1 MARRGRHEEHVNHEA
16 WAIPYGDLITLLLAF
31 FVVMYAISTLN
42 EGKYRVMSDS
52 LNAAFDGVPRSIAP
66 IQIGQPT
73 EASSIGPPKP
83 FDNDPGS
90 PSVVNLSERIR
101 ADAVIT
107 PIELMELERRQAEAD
122 VQLDAIQR
130 QVERALGP
138 MIMSDQVTVTRE
150 GLWLEVNI
158 RSDVLFASGSAA
170 LSTPARDAI
179 DQLAGVLR
187 ELPNELRVEGHT
199 DDQPIASALFPSNWE
214 LAGAR
219 AASVIRLLEGRGVDP
234 RRMAA
239 IGFGDKRPI
248 ADNATPAGRAAN
260 RRVMLVILA
269 TSGRDASRADGAVA
283 PSAGQESAAPAVDP
297 GAGPPP
303 ATPTEAARPPA
314 PVSVPQAL
322 SEDGV

>member
-1 MARRGRHEEHVNHEA
+1 MARHARHEEHVNHEA

-73 EASSIGPPKP
+73 EASSIAPPQP
-83 FDNDPGS
+83 FENDPGS
-90 PSVVNLSERIR
+90 PSVVNLSERVR

-107 PIELMELERRQAEAD
+107 PIELMQLEQQQAQAD

-158 RSDVLFASGSAA
+158 RSDVLFASGSAS

-179 DQLAGVLR
+179 DQLATVLR
-187 ELPNELRVEGHT
+187 ELPNELRIEGHT
-199 DDQPIASALFPSNWE
+199 DNQPIASALFPSNWE
-214 LAGAR
+214 LSGAR

-239 IGFGDKRPI
+239 IGFGDKRPV
-248 ADNATPAGRAAN
+248 ADNATPAGRSTN

-269 TSGRDASRADGAVA
+269 TSPGTPRDAAAR
-283 PSAGQESAAPAVDP
+283 PSNQVSPPPAVDA
-297 GAGPPP
+297 GA

-322 SEDGV
+322 SEDVP

>member
-1 MARRGRHEEHVNHEA
+1 MARHARHEEHVNHEA

-73 EASSIGPPKP
+73 EASSIAPPQP
-83 FDNDPGS
+83 FENDPGS
-90 PSVVNLSERIR
+90 PSVVNLSERVR

-107 PIELMELERRQAEAD
+107 PIELMQLEQQQAQAD

-179 DQLAGVLR
+179 DQLATVLR
-187 ELPNELRVEGHT
+187 ELPNELRIEGHT
-199 DDQPIASALFPSNWE
+199 DNQPIASALFPSNWE
-214 LAGAR
+214 LSGAR

-239 IGFGDKRPI
+239 IGFGDKRPV
-248 ADNATPAGRAAN
+248 AANATPAGRSTN

-269 TSGRDASRADGAVA
+269 TSPGTPRDAAAR
-283 PSAGQESAAPAVDP
+283 PSNQVSPPPAVDA
-297 GAGPPP
+297 GA

-322 SEDGV
+322 SEDVP

>member
-1 MARRGRHEEHVNHEA
+1 MARHARHEEHVNHEA

-73 EASSIGPPKP
+73 EASSIAPPQP
-83 FDNDPGS
+83 FENDPGS
-90 PSVVNLSERIR
+90 PSVVNLSERVR

-107 PIELMELERRQAEAD
+107 PIELMQLEQQQAQAD

-158 RSDVLFASGSAA
+158 RSDVLFASGSAS

-179 DQLAGVLR
+179 DQLATVLR
-187 ELPNELRVEGHT
+187 ELPNELRIEGHT
-199 DDQPIASALFPSNWE
+199 DTQPIASALFPSNWE
-214 LAGAR
+214 LSGAR

-239 IGFGDKRPI
+239 IGFGDKRPV
-248 ADNATPAGRAAN
+248 ADNATPAGRSTN

-269 TSGRDASRADGAVA
+269 TSPGTPRDAAAR
-283 PSAGQESAAPAVDP
+283 PSNQVSPPPAVDA
-297 GAGPPP
+297 GA

-322 SEDGV
+322 SEDVP

>member
-1 MARRGRHEEHVNHEA
+1 MARHARHEEHVNHEA

-66 IQIGQPT
+66 IQVGQPT
-73 EASSIGPPKP
+73 EASSIAPPQP

-90 PSVVNLSERIR
+90 PSLVNLSERVR

-107 PIELMELERRQAEAD
+107 PIELMQLEQQQAQAD

-138 MIMSDQVTVTRE
+138 LIMSDQVTVSRE
-150 GLWLEVNI
+150 GLWVEVNI

-170 LSTPARDAI
+170 LATPARDAI
-179 DQLAGVLR
+179 DQLATVLR

-199 DDQPIASALFPSNWE
+199 DDQPIASALYPSNWE
-214 LAGAR
+214 LSGAR
-219 AASVIRLLEGRGVDP
+219 AASVIRLLESRGVDA
-234 RRMAA
+234 RRMGAV
-239 IGFGDKRPI
+239 GYGEKRPI
-248 ADNATPAGRAAN
+248 AANATPAGRAAN
-260 RRVMLVILA
+260 RRVVLVILA
-269 TSGRDASRADGAVA
+269 TTSRAPGTVE
-283 PSAGQESAAPAVDP
+283 AGPADQVS
-297 GAGPPP
+297 PPP
-303 ATPTEAARPPA
+303 AVEAGAATATEAARPPT

-322 SEDGV
+322 SEDVP

>member
-1 MARRGRHEEHVNHEA
+1 MARHARHEEHVNHEA

-66 IQIGQPT
+66 IQIGEPT
-73 EASSIGPPKP
+73 NASSIAPPQP
-83 FDNDPGS
+83 FENDPGS
-90 PSVVNLSERIR
+90 PSVVNLSERVR

-107 PIELMELERRQAEAD
+107 PIELMQLEQQQAQAD
-122 VQLDAIQR
+122 AQLDAIQQ

-170 LSTPARDAI
+170 LSASAREAI
-179 DQLAGVLR
+179 DQLATVLR
-187 ELPNELRVEGHT
+187 ELPNELRIEGHT
-199 DDQPIASALFPSNWE
+199 DDQPIASALYPSNWE
-214 LAGAR
+214 LSGAR

-248 ADNATPAGRAAN
+248 ADNATATGRSTN

-269 TSGRDASRADGAVA
+269 TSPGVPGAAATRAPDQVSP
-283 PSAGQESAAPAVDP
+283 PSAVDAGAATA
-297 GAGPPP
+297 
-303 ATPTEAARPPA
+303 TEAARPPA

-322 SEDGV
+322 SEDVP

>member
-1 MARRGRHEEHVNHEA
+1 MARHARHEEHVNHEA

-73 EASSIGPPKP
+73 EASSIAPPQP
-83 FDNDPGS
+83 FENDPGS
-90 PSVVNLSERIR
+90 PDVVNLSERVR

-107 PIELMELERRQAEAD
+107 PIELMQLEQQQAQAD
-122 VQLDAIQR
+122 IQLDAIQR

-138 MIMSDQVTVTRE
+138 LIMSDQVTVSRE
-150 GLWLEVNI
+150 GLWVEVNI

-179 DQLAGVLR
+179 DQLASVLR

-199 DDQPIASALFPSNWE
+199 DDQPIASALYPSNWE
-214 LAGAR
+214 LSGAR
-219 AASVIRLLEGRGVDP
+219 AASVIRLLESRGVDP
-234 RRMAA
+234 RRMGAV
-239 IGFGDKRPI
+239 GYGEKRPI
-248 ADNATPAGRAAN
+248 AANATPAGRAAN
-260 RRVMLVILA
+260 RRVVLVILA
-269 TSGRDASRADGAVA
+269 TTSRAPGTVEPNPADQVS
-283 PSAGQESAAPAVDP
+283 PPPAVEA
-297 GAGPPP
+297 GA

-322 SEDGV
+322 SEDVP

>member
-1 MARRGRHEEHVNHEA
+1 MARRHRHEEHVNHEA

-73 EASSIGPPKP
+73 EASSIAPPQP

-90 PSVVNLSERIR
+90 PNVLNLTDRVR

-107 PIELMELERRQAEAD
+107 PIELLQLEEQKAQAD
-122 VQLDAIQR
+122 VQLDAIQK

-138 MIMSDQVTVTRE
+138 MIMSDQVTVSRE

-170 LSTPARDAI
+170 LSTPAREAI
-179 DQLAGVLR
+179 DQLATVLR

-199 DDQPIASALFPSNWE
+199 DNQPIASALYPSNWE
-214 LAGAR
+214 LSGAR

-234 RRMAA
+234 RRRAA
-239 IGFGDKRPI
+239 IGFGDKRPV
-248 ADNATPAGRAAN
+248 ADNATPAGRSTN
-260 RRVMLVILA
+260 RRVLLVILA
-269 TSGRDASRADGAVA
+269 TPGRS
-283 PSAGQESAAPAVDP
+283 QEIATAAVDP
-297 GAGPPP
+297 LA
-303 ATPTEAARPPA
+303 APTDEG
-314 PVSVPQAL
+314 SN
-322 SEDGV
+322 

>member
-1 MARRGRHEEHVNHEA
+1 MARHARHEEHVNHEA
-16 WAIPYGDLITLLLAF
+16 WAIPYGDLVTLLLAF

-73 EASSIGPPKP
+73 EASSIAPPQP
-83 FDNDPGS
+83 FENDPGS
-90 PSVVNLSERIR
+90 PSVVNLSERVR
-101 ADAVIT
+101 ADAAIT
-107 PIELMELERRQAEAD
+107 PIELMQLEQQQAQAD

-170 LSTPARDAI
+170 LSTPAREAI
-179 DQLAGVLR
+179 DQLATVLR

-199 DDQPIASALFPSNWE
+199 DNQPIASALFPSNWE
-214 LAGAR
+214 LSGAR

-239 IGFGDKRPI
+239 IGFGDKRPV
-248 ADNATPAGRAAN
+248 ADNATPAGRSTN

-269 TSGRDASRADGAVA
+269 TSPGTPRAAA
-283 PSAGQESAAPAVDP
+283 ARPSNQVSPPPAVET
-297 GAGPPP
+297 GV

-314 PVSVPQAL
+314 PVSVPQSL
-322 SEDGV
+322 SEDVP

>member
-1 MARRGRHEEHVNHEA
+1 MARHARHEEHVNHEA

-73 EASSIGPPKP
+73 EASSIAPPQP
-83 FDNDPGS
+83 FENDPGS
-90 PSVVNLSERIR
+90 PSVVNLSERVR

-107 PIELMELERRQAEAD
+107 PIELMQLEQQQAQAD

-158 RSDVLFASGSAA
+158 RSDVLFASGSAS
-170 LSTPARDAI
+170 LSMPARDAI
-179 DQLAGVLR
+179 DQLATVLR
-187 ELPNELRVEGHT
+187 ELPNELRIEGHT
-199 DDQPIASALFPSNWE
+199 DTQPIASALFPSNWE
-214 LAGAR
+214 LSGAR

-239 IGFGDKRPI
+239 IGFGDKRPV
-248 ADNATPAGRAAN
+248 ADNATPAGRSTN

-269 TSGRDASRADGAVA
+269 TSPGTPRDAAAR
-283 PSAGQESAAPAVDP
+283 PSNQVSPPPAVDA
-297 GAGPPP
+297 GA

-322 SEDGV
+322 SEDVP

>member
-1 MARRGRHEEHVNHEA
+1 MARHARHEEHVNHEA

-73 EASSIGPPKP
+73 EASSIAPPQP
-83 FDNDPGS
+83 FENDPGS
-90 PSVVNLSERIR
+90 PNLLNLTDRVR

-107 PIELMELERRQAEAD
+107 PIELMQLEQQQAQAD
-122 VQLDAIQR
+122 IQLDAIQR
-130 QVERALGP
+130 QVERVLGP

-179 DQLAGVLR
+179 DQLATVLR
-187 ELPNELRVEGHT
+187 ELPNELRIEGHT
-199 DDQPIASALFPSNWE
+199 DTQPIASALFPSNWE
-214 LAGAR
+214 LSGAR

-239 IGFGDKRPI
+239 IGFGDKRPV
-248 ADNATPAGRAAN
+248 ADNATPAGRSTN

-269 TSGRDASRADGAVA
+269 TSPGTPRDAAAR
-283 PSAGQESAAPAVDP
+283 PSNQVSPPPAVDA
-297 GAGPPP
+297 GA

-322 SEDGV
+322 SEDVP

>member
-1 MARRGRHEEHVNHEA
+1 MARHARHEEHVNHEA
-16 WAIPYGDLITLLLAF
+16 WAIPYGDLVTLLLAF

-73 EASSIGPPKP
+73 EASSIAPPQP
-83 FDNDPGS
+83 FENDPGS
-90 PSVVNLSERIR
+90 PSVVNLSERVR
-101 ADAVIT
+101 ADAAIT
-107 PIELMELERRQAEAD
+107 PIELMQLEQQQAQAD

-170 LSTPARDAI
+170 LSTPAREAI
-179 DQLAGVLR
+179 DQLATVLR
-187 ELPNELRVEGHT
+187 ELPNELRIEGHT
-199 DDQPIASALFPSNWE
+199 DNQPIASALFPSNWE
-214 LAGAR
+214 LSGAR

-239 IGFGDKRPI
+239 IGFGDKRPV
-248 ADNATPAGRAAN
+248 ADNATPAGRSTN

-269 TSGRDASRADGAVA
+269 TSPGTPRDAAAR
-283 PSAGQESAAPAVDP
+283 PSNQVSPPPAVD
-297 GAGPPP
+297 AGV

-322 SEDGV
+322 SEDVP

>member
-1 MARRGRHEEHVNHEA
+1 MPRHARHEEHVNHEA

-73 EASSIGPPKP
+73 EASSIAPPQP
-83 FDNDPGS
+83 FENDPGS
-90 PSVVNLSERIR
+90 PNVLNLTDRIR

-107 PIELMELERRQAEAD
+107 PIEMLQLEQQQAQAD

-170 LSTPARDAI
+170 LAAPARDAI
-179 DQLAGVLR
+179 DQLATVLR

-199 DDQPIASALFPSNWE
+199 DDQPIASALYPSNWE
-214 LAGAR
+214 LSGAR

-239 IGFGDKRPI
+239 IGFGEKRPI
-248 ADNATPAGRAAN
+248 ADNTTPAGRSTN

-269 TSGRDASRADGAVA
+269 TSPGTPLAAVRPPNQVSP
-283 PSAGQESAAPAVDP
+283 PSAVEP
-297 GAGPPP
+297 GA

-314 PVSVPQAL
+314 PVSVPQAF
-322 SEDGV
+322 SEEVP

>member
-1 MARRGRHEEHVNHEA
+1 MARRHRHEEHVNHEA

-73 EASSIGPPKP
+73 EASSIAPPQP

-90 PSVVNLSERIR
+90 PNVLNLTDRVR

-107 PIELMELERRQAEAD
+107 PIELLQLEQQKAQAD
-122 VQLDAIQR
+122 VQLDAIQK

-138 MIMSDQVTVTRE
+138 MIMSDQVTVSRE

-170 LSTPARDAI
+170 LSTPAREAI
-179 DQLAGVLR
+179 DQLATVLR

-199 DDQPIASALFPSNWE
+199 DNQPIASALYPSNWE
-214 LAGAR
+214 LSGAR

-239 IGFGDKRPI
+239 IGFGDKRPV
-248 ADNATPAGRAAN
+248 ADNATPAGRSTN
-260 RRVMLVILA
+260 RRVLLVILA
-269 TSGRDASRADGAVA
+269 TPGRSQENATAAVE
-283 PSAGQESAAPAVDP
+283 PLAAPTDE
-297 GAGPPP
+297 G
-303 ATPTEAARPPA
+303 
-314 PVSVPQAL
+314 SN
-322 SEDGV
+322 

>member
-1 MARRGRHEEHVNHEA
+1 MARHARHEEHVNHEA

-52 LNAAFDGVPRSIAP
+52 LNAAFDGVPRSMAP

-73 EASSIGPPKP
+73 EASSIAPPQP
-83 FDNDPGS
+83 FQNDPGS
-90 PSVVNLSERIR
+90 PSVVNLSERVR

-107 PIELMELERRQAEAD
+107 PIELMQLEQQQAQAD
-122 VQLDAIQR
+122 AQLDAIQR

-138 MIMSDQVTVTRE
+138 LIMSDQVTVTRE

-170 LSTPARDAI
+170 LSAGAREAI
-179 DQLAGVLR
+179 DQLATVLR

-199 DDQPIASALFPSNWE
+199 DNQPIASALYPSNWE
-214 LAGAR
+214 LSGAR

-239 IGFGDKRPI
+239 IGFGDKRPV
-248 ADNATPAGRAAN
+248 ADNSTPAGRSTN

-269 TSGRDASRADGAVA
+269 TSPGVPGGGSA
-283 PSAGQESAAPAVDP
+283 PPAGQVSPPPAVDA
-297 GAGPPP
+297 GAVS
-303 ATPTEAARPPA
+303 PTEAARPPA

-322 SEDGV
+322 TEDVP

>member
-1 MARRGRHEEHVNHEA
+1 MPRHTRHEEHVNHEA

-52 LNAAFDGVPRSIAP
+52 LNAAFDGAPRSIAP

-73 EASSIGPPKP
+73 QASSIAPPKP
-83 FDNDPGS
+83 FENDPGS
-90 PSVVNLSERIR
+90 SDVVNLTDRVR

-107 PIELMELERRQAEAD
+107 PIELMQLEQQQTQAD

-138 MIMSDQVTVTRE
+138 LIMSDQVSVTRE

-179 DQLAGVLR
+179 DQLASVLR

-199 DDQPIASALFPSNWE
+199 DDLPIASALYPSNWE
-214 LAGAR
+214 LSGAR

-239 IGFGDKRPI
+239 IGFGEKRPI
-248 ADNATPAGRAAN
+248 ADNTTPAGRATN

-269 TSGRDASRADGAVA
+269 TSPRTPGAAGATPANQVSPSPAVEAGAV
-283 PSAGQESAAPAVDP
+283 
-297 GAGPPP
+297 
-303 ATPTEAARPPA
+303 TPTEAARPPA
-314 PVSVPQAL
+314 PVSAPQAL
-322 SEDGV
+322 SEDVP

>member
-1 MARRGRHEEHVNHEA
+1 MARHRHHEEHVNHEA

-73 EASSIGPPKP
+73 EASSIAPPQP
-83 FDNDPGS
+83 FENDPGS
-90 PSVVNLSERIR
+90 PSVVNLSERVR

-107 PIELMELERRQAEAD
+107 PIELLQLEQQQAQAD
-122 VQLDAIQR
+122 AQLDAIQR

-170 LSTPARDAI
+170 LSAPARQAI
-179 DQLAGVLR
+179 DQLATVLR

-199 DDQPIASALFPSNWE
+199 DDQPIASALYPSNWE
-214 LAGAR
+214 LSGAR

-239 IGFGDKRPI
+239 IGFGEKRPI
-248 ADNATPAGRAAN
+248 ADNRTAAGRSTN

-269 TSGRDASRADGAVA
+269 TSPRNQPALDARPRDQVS
-283 PSAGQESAAPAVDP
+283 
-297 GAGPPP
+297 PPP
-303 ATPTEAARPPA
+303 AVEAGAVTPTEAARPPA

-322 SEDGV
+322 SEDVP

>member
-1 MARRGRHEEHVNHEA
+1 MALHARHEEHVNHEA
-16 WAIPYGDLITLLLAF
+16 WAIPYGDLVTLLLAF

-73 EASSIGPPKP
+73 EASSIAPPQP
-83 FDNDPGS
+83 FENDSGS
-90 PSVVNLSERIR
+90 PSVVNLSERVR
-101 ADAVIT
+101 ADAAIT
-107 PIELMELERRQAEAD
+107 PIELMQLEQQQAQAD
-122 VQLDAIQR
+122 IQLDAIQR

-138 MIMSDQVTVTRE
+138 LIMSDQVTVTRE

-179 DQLAGVLR
+179 DQLATVLR

-199 DDQPIASALFPSNWE
+199 DNQPIASALFPSNWE
-214 LAGAR
+214 LSGAR

-239 IGFGDKRPI
+239 IGFGDKRPV
-248 ADNATPAGRAAN
+248 ADNATPAGRSTN

-269 TSGRDASRADGAVA
+269 TSPGTTSDA
-283 PSAGQESAAPAVDP
+283 AARPPNQVSPPPAVEG
-297 GAGPPP
+297 GA

-322 SEDGV
+322 SEDVP

>member
-1 MARRGRHEEHVNHEA
+1 MPRHARHEEHVNHEA

-66 IQIGQPT
+66 IQIGEPT
-73 EASSIGPPKP
+73 EASSIAPPQP
-83 FDNDPGS
+83 FENDPGS
-90 PSVVNLSERIR
+90 PSVVNLSERVR

-107 PIELMELERRQAEAD
+107 PIELLQLEQQQAQAD
-122 VQLDAIQR
+122 AQLDAIQR

-170 LSTPARDAI
+170 LSAPARQAI
-179 DQLAGVLR
+179 DQLATVLR

-199 DDQPIASALFPSNWE
+199 DDQPIASALYPSNWE
-214 LAGAR
+214 LSGAR

-239 IGFGDKRPI
+239 IGFGEKRPI
-248 ADNATPAGRAAN
+248 ADNATPAGRSTN

-269 TSGRDASRADGAVA
+269 TSPNAP
-283 PSAGQESAAPAVDP
+283 PSAGAPNQVSPSPAVEA
-297 GAGPPP
+297 GAG
-303 ATPTEAARPPA
+303 TSVEAARPPA
-314 PVSVPQAL
+314 PVSVPQAF
-322 SEDGV
+322 SEDVP

>member
-1 MARRGRHEEHVNHEA
+1 MARHTRHEEHVNHEA

-73 EASSIGPPKP
+73 EASSIAPPQP
-83 FDNDPGS
+83 LENDPGS
-90 PSVVNLSERIR
+90 PSVVNLSERVR

-107 PIELMELERRQAEAD
+107 PIELMQLEQQQAQAD

-130 QVERALGP
+130 QVERALGR

-179 DQLAGVLR
+179 DQLATVLR
-187 ELPNELRVEGHT
+187 ELPNELRIEGHT
-199 DDQPIASALFPSNWE
+199 DNQPIASALFPSNWE
-214 LAGAR
+214 LSGAR

-239 IGFGDKRPI
+239 IGFGDKRPV
-248 ADNATPAGRAAN
+248 ADNATPAGRSTN

-269 TSGRDASRADGAVA
+269 TSPGTPGDAAAR
-283 PSAGQESAAPAVDP
+283 PSNQVSPPPAVEA
-297 GAGPPP
+297 GA

-314 PVSVPQAL
+314 PVSVPQSL
-322 SEDGV
+322 SEDVP

>member
-1 MARRGRHEEHVNHEA
+1 MARHARHEEHVNHEA
-16 WAIPYGDLITLLLAF
+16 WAIPYGDLVTLLLAF

-73 EASSIGPPKP
+73 EASSIAPPQP
-83 FDNDPGS
+83 FENDSGS
-90 PSVVNLSERIR
+90 PSVVNLSERVR
-101 ADAVIT
+101 ADAAIT
-107 PIELMELERRQAEAD
+107 PIELMQLEQQQAQAD
-122 VQLDAIQR
+122 IQLDAIQR

-138 MIMSDQVTVTRE
+138 LIMSDQVTVTRE

-179 DQLAGVLR
+179 DQLATVLR

-199 DDQPIASALFPSNWE
+199 DNQPIASALFPSNWE
-214 LAGAR
+214 LSGAR

-239 IGFGDKRPI
+239 IGFGDKRPV
-248 ADNATPAGRAAN
+248 ADNATPAGRSTN

-269 TSGRDASRADGAVA
+269 TSPGTTSDA
-283 PSAGQESAAPAVDP
+283 AARPPNQVSPPPAVEG
-297 GAGPPP
+297 GA

-322 SEDGV
+322 SEDVP

>member
-1 MARRGRHEEHVNHEA
+1 MARHARHEEHVNHEA

-73 EASSIGPPKP
+73 EASSIAPPQP
-83 FDNDPGS
+83 FENDPGS
-90 PSVVNLSERIR
+90 PSVVNLSERVR

-107 PIELMELERRQAEAD
+107 PIELMQLEQQQAQAD
-122 VQLDAIQR
+122 IQLDAIQR

-158 RSDVLFASGSAA
+158 RSDVLFASGSAT

-179 DQLAGVLR
+179 DQLATVLR

-199 DDQPIASALFPSNWE
+199 DNQPIASALYPSNWE
-214 LAGAR
+214 LSGAR

-239 IGFGDKRPI
+239 IGFGDKRPV
-248 ADNATPAGRAAN
+248 ADNATPAGRSTN

-269 TSGRDASRADGAVA
+269 TSPGTPRDAAAR
-283 PSAGQESAAPAVDP
+283 PSNQVSPPPAVDA
-297 GAGPPP
+297 GA

-322 SEDGV
+322 SEDVP